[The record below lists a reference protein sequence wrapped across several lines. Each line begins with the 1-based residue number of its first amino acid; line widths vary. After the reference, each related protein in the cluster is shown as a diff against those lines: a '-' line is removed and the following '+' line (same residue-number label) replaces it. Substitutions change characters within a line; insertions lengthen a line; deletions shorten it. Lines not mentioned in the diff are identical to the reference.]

1 MPSQEHLN
9 QKQAV
14 IDEIKEKLENA
25 QSAVVIDYMGINV
38 TEANAM
44 RKKLR
49 EANVD
54 YTVYKNTLFNRA
66 IEGTSFESLSP
77 VLNGPSAF
85 AFGYEDAVAPARVLN
100 GIMKEYKKMSFKGGI
115 VEGGFYDSEQMKDI
129 ALLPGREEL
138 IAKFMGSIQ
147 SPVSKMVRTFQAIAD
162 AKEEA

>member
-14 IDEIKEKLENA
+14 IDEIKAKLENA

-38 TEANAM
+38 AEANAM

-54 YTVYKNTLFNRA
+54 YAVYKNTLFNRA
-66 IEGTSFESLSP
+66 IKETSFEALGPILS
-77 VLNGPSAF
+77 GPSAF

-100 GIMKEYKKMSFKGGI
+100 GIMKEYKKMNFKGGI
-115 VEGGFYDSEQMKDI
+115 VEGDFYDSDQMKDI

-147 SPVSKMVRTFQAIAD
+147 SPVSKMVRTLQAIAD
-162 AKEEA
+162 AKEA